1 MNKIPGD
8 SNSKRTGEGGAR
20 RTFQGLKKWFWQPR
34 SQRRETLGTRL
45 WFWFSLKTS
54 TTGAVAVLFSALSPK
69 KVSVSQCVALEL
81 VPRAGAYYKEPATP
95 IISQYNGIFTDQSIF
110 RYFFP
115 RNRPFPVYRS
125 TLRLA

>member
-1 MNKIPGD
+1 MVLATSFAETRDPG
-8 SNSKRTGEGGAR
+8 NEVVVLLPLRV
-20 RTFQGLKKWFWQPR
+20 
-34 SQRRETLGTRL
+34 
-45 WFWFSLKTS
+45 FSLKTS

-110 RYFFP
+110 RYFSA
-115 RNRPFPVYRS
+115 RNRPVPVYMS
-125 TLRLA
+125 TLR